1 MGLTVKNLVCRV
13 RVTLPLDATGQEP
26 GRSLDLTTLARM
38 RAMLGGLFDDVRI
51 HTSARA
57 AALARALEADA
68 FIAGKDVYF
77 GEGRFDVSTSRGL
90 ALLAHELVHRR
101 QDDAPPDERAAEE
114 EALRAERRAAAPGPS
129 QDLGMDGDPPERAA
143 GLDETR
149 EAKAIAPAPPA
160 EASVPGHADL
170 EEVVAAKVLALMRA
184 ELVVDRERRGLT
196 GSAGSLPL

>member
-143 GLDETR
+143 GLDETK

-170 EEVVAAKVLALMRA
+170 EEVVAEKVLALMRA

>member
-101 QDDAPPDERAAEE
+101 QDDAPADERAAEE

-129 QDLGMDGDPPERAA
+129 QDLAMEGDPPERAA

-149 EAKAIAPAPPA
+149 EAKAIAP

>member
-13 RVTLPLDATGQEP
+13 RVTLPLDTTGQEP

-101 QDDAPPDERAAEE
+101 QD
-114 EALRAERRAAAPGPS
+114 
-129 QDLGMDGDPPERAA
+129 
-143 GLDETR
+143 
-149 EAKAIAPAPPA
+149 
-160 EASVPGHADL
+160 
-170 EEVVAAKVLALMRA
+170 
-184 ELVVDRERRGLT
+184 
-196 GSAGSLPL
+196 